1 MSYFALLRRLFAP
14 KPERHYIAAMAFPAG
29 ACICKCGFS
38 NVWDYDLR
46 RHFEETG
53 RIGK

>member
-1 MSYFALLRRLFAP
+1 VIALLRRLFSR
-14 KPERHYIAAMAFPAG
+14 PERHYINDMTFPAG

-46 RHFEETG
+46 KHFEETG